1 MSATQPSGKIDGID
15 QRIAP
20 DARGS
25 RQIMTIIAILLAFA
39 LCHFI
44 RELGRIRKNRWL
56 TAWVGFA
63 NDAFGKLPGWSDV
76 LGFLVII
83 AVPLI
88 VLLLINQL
96 LNAALGITGSFLLAL
111 LVLIYSFGPRD
122 LDTDVA
128 EVLEA
133 SDEQKRTQALE
144 ILIDGPVPE
153 SDSACRTAAVEGVFQ
168 QALRRWFGVIFWFAV
183 LGVVGALLYRMV
195 DWLDSEEPKVS
206 SDQRERFVRLQQIMD
221 WPAAQLM
228 TLSLAIAT
236 DFDSVFK
243 AWKRYHDEQGH
254 GLFEGDNG
262 FLLASARSVVLSG
275 HAARDGYA
283 DQLEGPMI
291 SLQQAMDLVWRMLG
305 VWLTVLAL
313 LLLVG
318 VLA

>member
-1 MSATQPSGKIDGID
+1 
-15 QRIAP
+15 
-20 DARGS
+20 
-25 RQIMTIIAILLAFA
+25 MTIIAILLAFA
-39 LCHFI
+39 LCHFV
-44 RELGRIRKNRWL
+44 RELGRIRKNQWL
-56 TAWVGFA
+56 TSWVGFA

-76 LGFLVII
+76 LGFLVILAI
-83 AVPLI
+83 PLI
-88 VLLLINQL
+88 VLLLVEQVL
-96 LNAALGITGSFLLAL
+96 HSALGTTGSFILAL
-111 LVLIYSFGPRD
+111 AVLIYSFGPRD

-128 EVLEA
+128 AVLEA
-133 SDEQKRTQALE
+133 SAEPERGRALE
-144 ILIDGPVPE
+144 ELLEHPVPA
-153 SDSACRTAAVEGVFQ
+153 DDRACRTAAVDAVFQ

-183 LGVVGALLYRMV
+183 LGIVGALLYRMV

-206 SDQRERFVRLQQIMD
+206 SDQRGRFVRLQQIMD

-243 AWKRYHDEQGH
+243 AWKSYHDEQGH

-262 FLLASARSVVLSG
+262 FLLASARCVVLTG

-313 LLLVG
+313 LLLIG